1 MPTLGTLV
9 TVVTADTKGFT
20 AGMGDAAKHAKKF
33 EEDTT
38 SALGGV
44 EGALS
49 KVRKSFAGFRE
60 ITELAFGFHVGRM
73 FFEQVHDA
81 MGKVAAGT
89 AEAFQHGF
97 GFAESLGIGLQ
108 HLLGMSTAL
117 DYVVSQEKRAAE
129 FAEVQARAHERSI
142 RSERSQDAIVRGA
155 IKALGGEAP
164 FTPFGQT
171 LGDLGIRDSGL
182 QSEAER
188 LKDKL
193 NQTTDDLAIE
203 QGKLA
208 ENARKQFEN
217 TTRNPKYEENKEKL
231 DNELDEIRQRIK
243 ELMQEQVQ
251 DQQLLTNFTKE
262 AAKKQQEID
271 EALRVDVLRKEME
284 ERDAADKKSMAEIL
298 KKKQALENM
307 PTAKDAAGFGGL
319 QDLHNA
325 LQMAALAGKAADPPT
340 GKEQIKQT
348 GKMDDI
354 DKTLKSFNAAPLI
367 WA

>member
-20 AGMGDAAKHAKKF
+20 AGMGDAANRAKKF
-33 EEDTT
+33 EDETT

-44 EGALS
+44 EGALG
-49 KVRKSFAGFRE
+49 KVRQSLAGFRE

-108 HLLGMSTAL
+108 HMLGMSTAL
-117 DYVVSQEKRAAE
+117 DYVVAQEKQAAE
-129 FAEVQARAHERSI
+129 FAEIQARAHERSI
-142 RSERSQDAIVRGA
+142 RSDRSQDALVRGA

-164 FTPFGQT
+164 FDPFGKT
-171 LGDLGIRDSGL
+171 LSGLGIREPGL

-193 NQTTDDLAIE
+193 GQTTDDLAIE
-203 QGKLA
+203 RQKLL
-208 ENARKQFEN
+208 ENDRKKLEN
-217 TTRNPKYEENKEKL
+217 TTRNPKYDENKARL
-231 DNELDEIRQRIK
+231 DTEAEEIHQRIK
-243 ELMQEQVQ
+243 ELLQEQVQ

-262 AAKKQQEID
+262 AAKKQKEID

-298 KKKQALENM
+298 KKKAALENM
-307 PTAKDAAGFGGL
+307 PTAKDTAGFGGL